1 MTSPTI
7 EIDPSVMNDVYLP
20 QFKNMARVQILYGG
34 SSSGK
39 SKFKAQQ
46 AVIDTLDATRT
57 GGRNWLICR
66 QVGRTIRGSVAQ
78 EINRVI
84 TEWGLQQFFSINK
97 TDGTITCING
107 YQIIFSGLDDV
118 EKLKSITPAQG
129 AITDVWVE
137 EATETAQDSIKQL
150 LKRQRG
156 GNPKTPK
163 RLHLTFN
170 PILQQH
176 WIYQTY
182 FSGIGWMDEQ
192 KKYKTPELS
201 ILKTTHLDNKFL
213 TSDDR
218 KGLEQE
224 TDSYYYQVYT
234 LGNWGVLGD
243 VIFTNWK
250 VDDLSQMHD
259 QFTNRRNGLD
269 FGFSSDPAAVGV
281 SHYDKMRKTI
291 YFYKE
296 LYETGLTNDVLAER
310 VKEMIGDERIICD
323 SAEPKSIQELNN
335 HGVSAVGAKKGKDS
349 VNFGVDWLKQQTI
362 IVDRTCVNLINE
374 LQQYH
379 WKKDAGGNNLKIPV
393 DKNNHLIDGGLRYAY
408 EDDMNDVDYSKMIDC
423 PLVCVICDGNKSSR
437 SSPNGSSP

>member
-243 VIFTNWK
+243 VIFTNWR
-250 VDDLSQMHD
+250 VEDLTEMHD

-310 VKEMIGDERIICD
+310 IKEMIGDERIICD

-335 HGVSAVGAKKGKDS
+335 HGVAAVGAKKGKDS
-349 VNFGVDWLKQQTI
+349 VNFGIDWLKQQTI

-379 WKKDAGGNNLKIPV
+379 WKKDAGGNSLKIPV

-408 EDDMNDVDYSKMIDC
+408 EDDMTDSWWMT
-423 PLVCVICDGNKSSR
+423 
-437 SSPNGSSP
+437 

>member
-1 MTSPTI
+1 MTSPKI
-7 EIDPSVMNDVYLP
+7 DIDPAVMNEAYLP
-20 QFKNMARVQILYGG
+20 QLKNMARVQILYGG

-39 SKFKAQQ
+39 SKYKAQQ
-46 AVIDTLDATRT
+46 AVLDTMDDART
-57 GGRNWLICR
+57 GGRNWLVCR

-84 TEWGLQQFFSINK
+84 SEWGLQQFFSINK

-118 EKLKSITPAQG
+118 EKLKSITPAKG
-129 AITDVWVE
+129 AITDIWVE

-163 RLHLTFN
+163 RLHMTFN

-182 FSGIGWMDEQ
+182 FSGLGWAETQ
-192 KKYKTPELS
+192 TKYKTPELS
-201 ILKTTHLDNKFL
+201 ILKTTYKDNKFL
-213 TSDDR
+213 TADDR

-243 VIFTNWK
+243 VIFTNWR
-250 VDDLSQMHD
+250 VEDLSQMTD

-281 SHYDKMRKTI
+281 SHYDAMRKTI

-296 LYETGLTNDVLAER
+296 LYETGLTNDILAER
-310 VKEMIGDERIICD
+310 VREMIGDERIICD

-335 HGVSAVGAKKGKDS
+335 HGVTAVGAKKGKDS
-349 VNFGVDWLKQQTI
+349 VNFGIDWLKQQTI
-362 IVDRTCVNLINE
+362 VVDKTCINLINE

-379 WKKDAGGNNLKIPV
+379 WKKDAGGNSLKIPV

-408 EDDMNDVDYSKMIDC
+408 EDDMQETWFIS
-423 PLVCVICDGNKSSR
+423 
-437 SSPNGSSP
+437 

>member
-1 MTSPTI
+1 MTYPKI
-7 EIDPSVMNDVYLP
+7 ELDPAVMNDVYLP
-20 QFKNMARVQILYGG
+20 QLKNMARVQILYGG

-46 AVIDTLDATRT
+46 AVIDTMDDART
-57 GGRNWLICR
+57 GGRNWLVCR

-78 EINRVI
+78 EINRII
-84 TEWGLQQFFSINK
+84 TEWGLQQFFSVNK
-97 TDGTITCING
+97 TDGTITCVNG

-118 EKLKSITPAQG
+118 EKLKSITPAKG

-163 RLHLTFN
+163 RLHMTFN

-182 FSGIGWMDEQ
+182 FSGLGWAETQ
-192 KKYKTPELS
+192 TKYKTPELS
-201 ILKTTHLDNKFL
+201 ILKTTYQDNKFL
-213 TSDDR
+213 TADDR

-250 VDDLSQMHD
+250 VDDLSQMTD

-349 VNFGVDWLKQQTI
+349 VNFGIDWLKQQTI
-362 IVDRTCVNLINE
+362 IVDKTCINLINE

-379 WKKDAGGNNLKIPV
+379 WKKDAGGNSLKIPV

-408 EDDMNDVDYSKMIDC
+408 EDDMRDIDASKIVDW
-423 PLVCVICDGNKSSR
+423 V
-437 SSPNGSSP
+437 

>member
-1 MTSPTI
+1 MTYPKI
-7 EIDPSVMNDVYLP
+7 ELDPAVMNDVYLP
-20 QFKNMARVQILYGG
+20 QLKNMARVQILYGG

-46 AVIDTLDATRT
+46 AVIDTMDDART
-57 GGRNWLICR
+57 GGRNWLVCR

-78 EINRVI
+78 EINRII
-84 TEWGLQQFFSINK
+84 TEWGLQQFFSVNK
-97 TDGTITCING
+97 TDGTITCVNG

-118 EKLKSITPAQG
+118 EKLKSITPAKG

-163 RLHLTFN
+163 RLHMTFN

-182 FSGIGWMDEQ
+182 FSGLGWAETQ
-192 KKYKTPELS
+192 TKYKTPELS
-201 ILKTTHLDNKFL
+201 ILKTTYQDNKFL
-213 TSDDR
+213 TADDR

-250 VDDLSQMHD
+250 VEDLSQMLD

-296 LYETGLTNDVLAER
+296 LYEKGLTNDVLAER

-349 VNFGVDWLKQQTI
+349 VNFGIDWLKQQTI
-362 IVDRTCVNLINE
+362 IVDKTCINLINE

-379 WKKDAGGNNLKIPV
+379 WKKDAGGNSLKIPV

-408 EDDMNDVDYSKMIDC
+408 EDDMVETWFIS
-423 PLVCVICDGNKSSR
+423 
-437 SSPNGSSP
+437 